1 MANRLKSFVFIDTI
15 WFDNSVKF
23 PRQFL
28 DGYTLHNYET
38 LPHPFKEVILQWGK
52 QNNISTNQQL
62 IVEINEPY
70 EQNLLQTYWSS
81 IQKIFIIIRLLN
93 YNRAFTKHILNFN
106 SNDSITSWIT
116 SDRPRPSYF
125 SDKSEIITL
134 EKLYQIEEL
143 IKIYN
148 KVFLHSKR
156 NKRIYFSLH
165 FWDSSSC
172 SGNFENRVVDLF
184 TALEGLFT
192 TDNSEVSYKLANRM
206 AWFLFPYFDSDHCLN
221 RTEVFKAVKKGYT
234 VRSNVVHGKKFVD
247 TVEMESISIIH
258 SQTRDILLKI
268 LYNKKLTDVFTSDN
282 KKLDEYFNALVHGF
296 SELKKS

>member
-1 MANRLKSFVFIDTI
+1 MSARLKSFVFIDTI

-52 QNNISTNQQL
+52 QNNISANPLL
-62 IVEINEPY
+62 IIEINKLY
-70 EQNLLQTYWSS
+70 EQNLLQAYWSS
-81 IQKIFIIIRLLN
+81 IQQIFVIIRLLN
-93 YNRAFTKHILNFN
+93 YNRVFVKHILNFHG
-106 SNDSITSWIT
+106 DRITSCIS
-116 SDRPRPSYF
+116 SDKPRPSYS
-125 SDKSEIITL
+125 SDKSEIITS

-148 KVFLHSKR
+148 TVFLNNKR

-165 FWDSSSC
+165 FWNSSSC
-172 SGNFENRVVDLF
+172 SANFENRVVDLF

-206 AWFLFPYFDSDHCLN
+206 AWFLFPNFDSDHRLN
-221 RTEVFKAVKKGYT
+221 RMEVFKAAKEGYK

-247 TVEMESISIIH
+247 TTDMESISIIH

-268 LYNKKLTDVFTSDN
+268 LYDKKLIDVFTSDN

-296 SELKKS
+296 LK